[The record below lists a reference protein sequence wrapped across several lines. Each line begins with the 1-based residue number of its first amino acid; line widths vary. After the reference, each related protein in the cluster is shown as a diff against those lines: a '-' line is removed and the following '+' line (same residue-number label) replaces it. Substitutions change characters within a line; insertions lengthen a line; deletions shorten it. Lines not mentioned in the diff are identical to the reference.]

1 MRFPAFLQLVR
12 PANVV
17 TALADVLA
25 GHAVAGGG
33 APGLA
38 WLLLATAC
46 LYAGGIVL
54 NDVFDRA
61 IDRVERPERPI
72 PSGQIRWQ
80 TAALA
85 GGLLLA
91 AGAVFAA
98 LANVAALAMALAI
111 ALAVLLYDGWTKHLA
126 LVGPANM
133 GLCRGLNLLLGV
145 AAAPDALARSWPLA
159 LVPLTYIA
167 AVTALSRGEVHGG
180 RRGTAVFALISLSVV
195 LTALLVLSGSARSWG
210 GLALTGVLG
219 WRVLPPF
226 AAAYR
231 HGDAPRIRH
240 AIRTGVLSLVI
251 LDAVIG
257 TTYGGPWY
265 GVAILATGIVAGA
278 LARVFAVT

>member
-1 MRFPAFLQLVR
+1 MRISAFLQLVR

-25 GHAVAGGG
+25 GHAVAGEG

-38 WLLLATAC
+38 WLLVATAC

-54 NDVFDRA
+54 NDVFDRE

-72 PSGQIRWQ
+72 PSGRIGWQ

-91 AGAVFAA
+91 AGIAFAA
-98 LANVAALAMALAI
+98 VANVVTLAVAASI
-111 ALAVLLYDGWTKHLA
+111 ALAVLLYDGWSKRQA
-126 LVGPANM
+126 LIGPANM

-180 RRGTAVFALISLSVV
+180 RRGIAVFALVSLTVV
-195 LTALLVLSGSARSWG
+195 LMVLLALSGSARSWS
-210 GLALTGVLG
+210 GLALTVVLG

-231 HGDAPRIRH
+231 HGDAPRIRR

-265 GVAILATGIVAGA
+265 GVLILTMGVVAGA